1 MDLKQDA
8 DEELMREVKEDNAEA
23 AKLLFLR
30 YRSRI
35 FGFFRQQTSDIILSE
50 DLTQDVFE
58 RMIRYRNSYREG
70 YCFQHW
76 IFQIARNV
84 RRDNLKSESKYI
96 GGKTEVQEL
105 DKTPGEDPYEK
116 IFLREENQ
124 KLHCAMQKLNTA
136 ELELIYLSKFEK
148 MKYKD
153 ISKITGQTENSVKVA
168 VHRALK
174 QLKVHFFQQENKEI

>member
-1 MDLKQDA
+1 MDPKQDS
-8 DEELMREVKEDNAEA
+8 DEALMEMIKNDNPEA
-23 AKLLFLR
+23 ARLLFLR

-35 FGFFRQQTSDIILSE
+35 FGFFRQQTSDSLLSE

-58 RMIRYRNSYREG
+58 RMIRYRSSYREG

-84 RRDNLKSESKYI
+84 RRDNLKNESKFI
-96 GGKTEVQEL
+96 GSRSEDSRLEKAS
-105 DKTPGEDPYEK
+105 GEDPYEK
-116 IFLREENQ
+116 IFRKEENQ
-124 KLHCAMQKLNTA
+124 KLHLALQKLEAT

-148 MKYKD
+148 MKYSD
-153 ISKITGQTENSVKVA
+153 ISRITGQSENSVKVA

-174 QLKVHFFQQENKEI
+174 QLKSHFFQQEKKEI